1 MTSALLDNKS
11 LYCDKYVNIKQTFFY
26 RTKNI
31 CSFFKLHQLFPAVMS
46 CILAK
51 QLCARPDADNHW
63 ALRDYAAS
71 RCAQMVK

>member
-1 MTSALLDNKS
+1 
-11 LYCDKYVNIKQTFFY
+11 
-26 RTKNI
+26 
-31 CSFFKLHQLFPAVMS
+31 MS

-51 QLCARPDADNHW
+51 QLCPRPDTDNHW